1 MSKTLR
7 LLRFGFLSWLVTFL
21 GSVCIFPFKA
31 DNRPL
36 FETLVGVCLAF
47 STVLFTV
54 LYFRKVRSS
63 YVQEGA
69 LLGLAFVVCNI
80 LFDLLLF
87 MEGPMK
93 MSFSDYMMDI
103 GLAYLSMPIV
113 TVGVGILLQ
122 SVLSNRAA
130 AHPESSPGSA
140 ARSA

>member
-1 MSKTLR
+1 MSKILR

-21 GSVCIFPFKA
+21 GSVCIFPLKA

-54 LYFRKVRSS
+54 LYFRKLRSS
-63 YVQEGA
+63 YVREGV
-69 LLGLAFVVCNI
+69 LLGLAFFVCNI

-113 TVGVGILLQ
+113 TVGVGYLLQ
-122 SVLSNRAA
+122 SAVRNGAV
-130 AHPESSPGSA
+130 
-140 ARSA
+140 ARNVPTSEKLTPQ